1 MNRTPSPTL
10 PPEGAADDTELAQD
24 AAWRRLDAR
33 MLLVHPVNELVRF
46 LPLIIGVF
54 VLGSSNEGDRWQY
67 LGVLVPIALGLWR
80 FAITSFRITR
90 GQIELR
96 RGLLSRNVLTAPL
109 DRVRT
114 VELTASP
121 IHRVLGLA
129 KVEIGTGSASRS
141 GESRLV
147 LDSLGAEHARRLRAE
162 LLNRV
167 SVVTGAAAPE
177 PGRPAVEQ
185 VIMRLDPSWVRFAP
199 LTTSGIVI
207 ALATLGAGSQL
218 VDNLVARA
226 ARASQLDER
235 ARSLPLAVAIPAG
248 VLTFV
253 VVVSVLAVAGYLLT
267 NWGFTLSRDATGR
280 SFHVRRGLLTTRETS
295 IDVDRLRGL
304 EVHEPLGLRL
314 GGGGRLN
321 AVATGLNHRAADR
334 TTLVPA
340 APRSV
345 VLGVGEHVLG
355 EAGPLTTP
363 LVQHGPAARRRR
375 LVRAVLPLSLVP
387 VALGVLAVTGPL
399 PAWLA
404 LATVALPVA
413 GLGLGLDRYA
423 RLGHALTPSYVVVR
437 WGSLRGRRDALQRS
451 GIIGWN
457 IRQSWFQRRAGL
469 VSLTATTAAGQ
480 QSYEILD
487 VPEAAAVA
495 LADAAVPGLLTEFV
509 ELGETHP

>member
-1 MNRTPSPTL
+1 MSDVTAT
-10 PPEGAADDTELAQD
+10 PPEGSELTHD
-24 AAWRRLDAR
+24 VDWRRLDTR

-54 VLGSSNEGDRWQY
+54 LLGSSNESDPWHY
-67 LGVLVPIALGLWR
+67 LGVVVPIVIGVVR
-80 FAITSFRITR
+80 FASTRFRITP

-96 RGLLSRNVLTAPL
+96 RGLLGRSVLTAPL

-129 KVEIGTGSASRS
+129 KVEIGTGSGSRN
-141 GESRLV
+141 GDNRLV
-147 LDSLGAEHARRLRAE
+147 LDSLGAAHARRLRAE
-162 LLNRV
+162 LLDR
-167 SVVTGAAAPE
+167 A
-177 PGRPAVEQ
+177 PAVGKDTGPVTQTGTAGAEH
-185 VIMRLDPSWVRFAP
+185 VIVRLDPSWIRFAP

-218 VDNLVARA
+218 VDNLIERA
-226 ARASQLDER
+226 ARSSDLDDRFR
-235 ARSLPLAVAIPAG
+235 ALPLAVAIPLAA
-248 VLTFV
+248 VSFV
-253 VVVSVLAVAGYLLT
+253 VVVSVLAIGGYVLA

-314 GGGGRLN
+314 GGGRRLS
-321 AVATGLNHRAADR
+321 AVVTGLNRRASES

-340 APRSV
+340 APRAV
-345 VLGVGEHVLG
+345 VIGVGERILD
-355 EAGPLTTP
+355 ERSPLTIP
-363 LVQHGPAARRRR
+363 LVQHGPQARRRR
-375 LVRAVLPLSLVP
+375 IMRGVVPLGLVP
-387 VALGVLAVTGPL
+387 AALVVLAVVGDL
-399 PAWLA
+399 PFWLV
-404 LATVALPVA
+404 LATVPLPLV
-413 GLGLGLDRYA
+413 GLALGLDRYA

-437 WGSLRGRRDALQRS
+437 WGSLRGRRDVLERS

-487 VPEAAAVA
+487 IPEQAAIA
-495 LADAAVPGLLTEFV
+495 LADAAVPGLVSQFLR
-509 ELGETHP
+509 